1 MADYRQLKGILLDLQ
16 SHRQRQQNHPGDE
29 RIQKRFLVEDMF
41 NHLDINGDGHLS
53 SSELAQL
60 MKRDD
65 LEEVFSDCTPEDLL
79 RFDDYNNDG
88 SLTLQE
94 LYTAFRK

>member
-29 RIQKRFLVEDMF
+29 RTQKRFLVEDMF

-53 SSELAQL
+53 SSELAQVGL
-60 MKRDD
+60 LFNENQIMKW
-65 LEEVFSDCTPEDLL
+65 
-79 RFDDYNNDG
+79 
-88 SLTLQE
+88 
-94 LYTAFRK
+94 TAFPIQSVN